1 MTSIPTTI
9 IHQNC
14 PDCGNQLD
22 YYLQQ
27 PLSPKSTRPA
37 YWIGTCRTVGCELRN
52 VTLEDSAWGTV
63 DLEQYRKMNRQMA
76 GAK

>member
-1 MTSIPTTI
+1 MSSTPKDIVTC
-9 IHQNC
+9 NC
-14 PDCGNQLD
+14 PDCKQPLD
-22 YYLQQ
+22 YYLQS